1 MALRSEGLV
10 QRRTVAVASSESQS
24 PVKQNVSEEED
35 EKEHDKNVRL
45 TLLEEVILVGLKDK
59 EGYTSFWN
67 DNISSGLRGAM
78 LMELGFR
85 GRISLDNMGMRKR
98 NILSRRVTL
107 KSEAPCGDILLDE
120 ALRHVKETDPP
131 ETCQSWIE
139 LLSGETW
146 NPLKLRY
153 QIRNVRERIAK
164 NLVEKGVLTTE
175 KQNFVV
181 FDMTTH
187 PLLDQSQKQLVIKKI
202 QDTLLSR
209 WVNNPQRID
218 KRALALVYLAH
229 ASEVLEHAFTSLSD
243 EDYDLAM
250 KRVRELLDLDPDAE
264 AAKEGA
270 DELMWA
276 VVASFFK

>member
-1 MALRSEGLV
+1 MALREGLV
-10 QRRTVAVASSESQS
+10 QRRTIVPENQEIQQRNEKDV
-24 PVKQNVSEEED
+24 ED
-35 EKEHDKNVRL
+35 EDDEKSDKNIRL
-45 TLLEEVILVGLKDK
+45 TLLEEVILVGIKDK

-67 DNISSGLRGAM
+67 DNISSGLRGAI

-98 NILSRRVTL
+98 SLLTRRVVV
-107 KSEAPCGDILLDE
+107 KNDMPCGDILLDE
-120 ALRHVKETDPP
+120 ALKHMKETEPP
-131 ETCQSWIE
+131 ENAQNWIE

-164 NLVEKGVLTTE
+164 NLVEKGILTTE

-187 PLLDQSQKQLVIKKI
+187 PLLDQCQKDVIMKKI
-202 QDTLLSR
+202 QDTLLSK
-209 WVNNPQRID
+209 WVNEPNRMD
-218 KRALALVYLAH
+218 KRAVALIYLAH
-229 ASEVLEHAFTSLSD
+229 ASEVLETAFNSLND

-250 KRVRELLDLDPDAE
+250 KRVRQLLDLDPDVEAE
-264 AAKEGA
+264 KEGA
-270 DELMWA
+270 DPVMWA
-276 VVASFFK
+276 VVSSFFK

>member
-1 MALRSEGLV
+1 MASREGLV
-10 QRRTVAVASSESQS
+10 QRRIVGSDAQGTQEK
-24 PVKQNVSEEED
+24 PVSDTEED
-35 EKEHDKNVRL
+35 YSPLDKDVRL
-45 TLLEEVILVGLKDK
+45 TLLEEVILVGIKDK
-59 EGYTSFWN
+59 ECYTSFWN

-78 LMELGFR
+78 LIELALR
-85 GRISLDNMGMRKR
+85 GRITLDNTGMRKR
-98 NILSRRVTL
+98 SLLSRRVIMKNDT
-107 KSEAPCGDILLDE
+107 PCGDILLDE

-164 NLVEKGVLTTE
+164 NLVEKGILTTE

-187 PLLDQSQKQLVIKKI
+187 PLLDQCQKQGVIKKI

-209 WVNNPQRID
+209 WINDPQRMD
-218 KRALALVYLAH
+218 KRALALVYLAQ
-229 ASEVLEHAFTSLSD
+229 ASEVLEHAFSSLSD

-250 KRVRELLDLDPDAE
+250 KRVRELLDLDPDME
-264 AAKEGA
+264 AVKDGA
-270 DELMWA
+270 DEVLWA

>member
-1 MALRSEGLV
+1 MASREGLV
-10 QRRTVAVASSESQS
+10 QRRIVNSDNQGSQQKQAVSDGEDDYS
-24 PVKQNVSEEED
+24 P
-35 EKEHDKNVRL
+35 HDKDVRL
-45 TLLEEVILVGLKDK
+45 TLLEEVILVGIKDK

-78 LMELGFR
+78 LIELALR
-85 GRISLDNMGMRKR
+85 GRITLDNTGMRKR
-98 NILSRRVTL
+98 SLLSRRVMIKNDT
-107 KSEAPCGDILLDE
+107 PCGDILLDE

-164 NLVEKGVLTTE
+164 NLVEKGILTTE

-187 PLLDQSQKQLVIKKI
+187 PLLDQCSKLAVIKKI

-209 WVNNPQRID
+209 WINDPARMD
-218 KRALALVYLAH
+218 KRALALIYLAQ
-229 ASEVLEHAFTSLSD
+229 ASEVLEHAFSSLSD

-250 KRVRELLDLDPDAE
+250 KRVRELLDLDPDVE
-264 AAKEGA
+264 AVKEGA
-270 DELMWA
+270 DEVLWA

>member
-1 MALRSEGLV
+1 MALREGLV
-10 QRRTVAVASSESQS
+10 QRRAVASENQS
-24 PVKQNVSEEED
+24 VAVQQPDASDEEYSD
-35 EKEHDKNVRL
+35 KSDDKNIRL
-45 TLLEEVILVGLKDK
+45 TLLEEVILVGIKDK

-78 LMELGFR
+78 LIELGFR
-85 GRISLDNMGMRKR
+85 GRIVLDNIGMRKR
-98 NILSRRVTL
+98 SLLNRRVIL

-120 ALRHVKETDPP
+120 ALRHFKTTDPA

-187 PLLDQSQKQLVIKKI
+187 PLLDQTRKQLVIKKI
-202 QDTLLSR
+202 QETLLSR
-209 WVNNPQRID
+209 WVNDPARMD
-218 KRALALVYLAH
+218 KRALALIYLAQ
-229 ASEVLEHAFTSLSD
+229 ASEVLEQAFSSLSD
-243 EDYDLAM
+243 EEYDLAM
-250 KRVRELLDLDPDAE
+250 RRVRELLDLDPETE

-270 DELMWA
+270 DEVMWA

>member
-1 MALRSEGLV
+1 MASREGLV
-10 QRRTVAVASSESQS
+10 QRRIVTSDNQGSQ
-24 PVKQNVSEEED
+24 VKQTASDGED
-35 EKEHDKNVRL
+35 DYSPLDKDVRL
-45 TLLEEVILVGLKDK
+45 TLLEEVILVGIKDK

-78 LMELGFR
+78 LVELALR
-85 GRISLDNMGMRKR
+85 GRISLDNTGMRKR
-98 NILSRRVTL
+98 SLLSRRVMIKNDT
-107 KSEAPCGDILLDE
+107 PCGDILLDE

-164 NLVEKGVLTTE
+164 NLVEKGILTTE

-187 PLLDQSQKQLVIKKI
+187 PLLDQCQKLAVIKKI

-209 WVNNPQRID
+209 WINDPQRMD
-218 KRALALVYLAH
+218 KRALALIYLAQ
-229 ASEVLEHAFTSLSD
+229 ASEVLEHAFSSLSD
-243 EDYDLAM
+243 DDYDLAM
-250 KRVRELLDLDPDAE
+250 KRVRELLDLDPDME
-264 AAKEGA
+264 AVKEGA
-270 DELMWA
+270 DEVLWA

>member
-1 MALRSEGLV
+1 MANREGLV
-10 QRRTVAVASSESQS
+10 QRRAVGNSSDTPSA
-24 PVKQNVSEEED
+24 VQNKLSDEED
-35 EKEHDKNVRL
+35 DSKREKAPKL
-45 TLLEEVILVGLKDK
+45 TLLEEVILIGLKDK

-67 DNISSGLRGAM
+67 DNISSGLRGAI

-85 GRISLDNMGMRKR
+85 GRITLDNLGMRKR
-98 NILSRRVTL
+98 SLLNRRVML
-107 KSEAPCGDILLDE
+107 SNDAPCGDILLDE
-120 ALRHVKETDPP
+120 ALRHIKETEPQ

-164 NLVEKGVLTTE
+164 NLVEKGILTTE

-187 PLLDQSQKQLVIKKI
+187 PLMDQAQKQQIIRKI
-202 QDTLLSR
+202 QDTLLTR
-209 WVNNPQRID
+209 WVNDPQRID
-218 KRALALVYLAH
+218 KRALGLVYLAH
-229 ASEVLEHAFTSLSD
+229 ASEVLEQAFSCLSD
-243 EDYDLAM
+243 DDYDLAM
-250 KRVRELLDLDPDAE
+250 KRVRELLDLDPDVE
-264 AAKEGA
+264 ASKEGA
-270 DELMWA
+270 DEVFWG

>member
-1 MALRSEGLV
+1 MALRGEGLV
-10 QRRTVAVASSESQS
+10 QRRTVGATSDTQA
-24 PVKQNVSEEED
+24 PVKQNDSDDED
-35 EKEHDKNVRL
+35 EKKNDKGVRL

-78 LMELGFR
+78 LIELGFR
-85 GRISLDNMGMRKR
+85 GRIELDNAGMRKR
-98 NILSRRVTL
+98 NILSRRVSL
-107 KSEAPCGDILLDE
+107 KSEVPCGDILLDE
-120 ALRHVKETDPP
+120 ALRHVKDTEPQ

-187 PLLDQSQKQLVIKKI
+187 PLLDQTQKQMVIKKI
-202 QDTLLSR
+202 QDTLLTR
-209 WVNNPQRID
+209 WVNDPQRID

-229 ASEVLEHAFTSLSD
+229 ASEVLEHAFASLSD

-250 KRVRELLDLDPDAE
+250 KRVRELLDLDPDQE
-264 AAKEGA
+264 ASKEGA

>member
-1 MALRSEGLV
+1 MANREGLV
-10 QRRTVAVASSESQS
+10 QRRAVGNSSDAPSA
-24 PVKQNVSEEED
+24 VQNKLSDDED
-35 EKEHDKNVRL
+35 ESKGEKAPKL
-45 TLLEEVILVGLKDK
+45 TLLEEVILIGLKDK

-67 DNISSGLRGAM
+67 DNISSGLRGAI

-85 GRISLDNMGMRKR
+85 GRITLDNLGMRKR
-98 NILSRRVTL
+98 SLLNRRVML
-107 KSEAPCGDILLDE
+107 SNDAPCGDILLDE
-120 ALRHVKETDPP
+120 ALRHIKETEPQ
-131 ETCQSWIE
+131 ESCQSWIE

-164 NLVEKGVLTTE
+164 NLVEKGILTTE

-187 PLLDQSQKQLVIKKI
+187 PLMDQAQKQQIIRKI
-202 QDTLLSR
+202 QETLLTR
-209 WVNNPQRID
+209 WVNDPQRID
-218 KRALALVYLAH
+218 KRALGLVYLAH
-229 ASEVLEHAFTSLSD
+229 ASEVLEQAFSCLSD

-250 KRVRELLDLDPDAE
+250 KRVRELLDLDPDVE
-264 AAKEGA
+264 AGKEGA
-270 DELMWA
+270 DEVFWG

>member
-1 MALRSEGLV
+1 MANREGLV
-10 QRRTVAVASSESQS
+10 QRRAVGNSSDAPSA
-24 PVKQNVSEEED
+24 VQNKLSDDED
-35 EKEHDKNVRL
+35 ESKGEKAPKL
-45 TLLEEVILVGLKDK
+45 TLLEEVILIGLKDK

-67 DNISSGLRGAM
+67 DNISSGLRGAI

-85 GRISLDNMGMRKR
+85 GRITLDNLGMRKR
-98 NILSRRVTL
+98 SLLNRRVML
-107 KSEAPCGDILLDE
+107 SNDAPCGDILLDE
-120 ALRHVKETDPP
+120 ALRHIKETEPQ
-131 ETCQSWIE
+131 ESCQSWIE

-164 NLVEKGVLTTE
+164 NLVEKGILTTE

-187 PLLDQSQKQLVIKKI
+187 PLMDQAQKQQIIRKI
-202 QDTLLSR
+202 QETLLTR
-209 WVNNPQRID
+209 WVNDPQRID
-218 KRALALVYLAH
+218 KRALGLVYLAH
-229 ASEVLEHAFTSLSD
+229 ASEVLEQAFSCLSD

-250 KRVRELLDLDPDAE
+250 KRVRELLDLDPDVE
-264 AAKEGA
+264 ASKEGA
-270 DELMWA
+270 DEVFWG

>member
-1 MALRSEGLV
+1 MASREGLV
-10 QRRTVAVASSESQS
+10 QRRIVTSDTQG
-24 PVKQNVSEEED
+24 PNVKQTVSDTEEEYSP
-35 EKEHDKNVRL
+35 HDKDVRL
-45 TLLEEVILVGLKDK
+45 TLLEEVILVGIKDK

-78 LMELGFR
+78 LIELALR
-85 GRISLDNMGMRKR
+85 GRITLDNTGMRKR
-98 NILSRRVTL
+98 SLLSRRVMI
-107 KSEAPCGDILLDE
+107 KSDAPCGDILLDE

-164 NLVEKGVLTTE
+164 NLVEKGILTTE

-187 PLLDQSQKQLVIKKI
+187 PLLDQSQKVGVIKKI
-202 QDTLLSR
+202 QDTLLGR
-209 WVNNPQRID
+209 WINDPQRMD
-218 KRALALVYLAH
+218 KRALALVYLAQ
-229 ASEVLEHAFTSLSD
+229 ASEVLEHAFSSLSD

-250 KRVRELLDLDPDAE
+250 KRVRELLDLDPDVE
-264 AAKEGA
+264 ACKDGA
-270 DELMWA
+270 DEVLWA

>member
-1 MALRSEGLV
+1 MAHRGEGLV
-10 QRRTVAVASSESQS
+10 QRRTVAASSDNQASKPAQD
-24 PVKQNVSEEED
+24 ED
-35 EKEHDKNVRL
+35 EDLDDKLEKKSRL
-45 TLLEEVILVGLKDK
+45 TLLEEIILIGLKDK

-78 LMELGFR
+78 LVELGFR
-85 GRISLDNMGMRKR
+85 GRIELDGSGMRR
-98 NILSRRVTL
+98 RSILNRRIQI
-107 KSEAPCGDILLDE
+107 KNDAPCGDILLDE
-120 ALRHVKETDPP
+120 ALKHIKETEPT
-131 ETCQSWIE
+131 ETPQSWVE

-187 PLLDQSQKQLVIKKI
+187 PLLDAGAKQQVIKKV
-202 QDTLLSR
+202 QDTLLTR
-209 WVNNPQRID
+209 WVNDPQRID
-218 KRALALVYLAH
+218 KRSLALIYLCH
-229 ASEVLEHAFTSLSD
+229 ASEVLENAFQSLND

-250 KRVRELLDLDPDAE
+250 KRVRQLLDLDTDVE
-264 AAKEGA
+264 SSKNGA

-276 VVASFFK
+276 IVASFFK